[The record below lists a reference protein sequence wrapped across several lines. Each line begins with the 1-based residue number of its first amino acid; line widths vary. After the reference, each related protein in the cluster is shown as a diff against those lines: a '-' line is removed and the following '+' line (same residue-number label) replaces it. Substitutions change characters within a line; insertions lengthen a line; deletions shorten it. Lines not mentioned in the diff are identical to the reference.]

1 MTVSHERTREVGGE
15 QAHARRV
22 DELRVAR
29 ETRRLWRRL
38 GRATPACARVRVL
51 SGSQIS
57 LSSGEAKSF
66 ALYLTLV
73 IFPSARE
80 RMRAT
85 YHGVRSRLRAFKN
98 QCGGSRRGTHSHC
111 RGSHESRVSL
121 HHMRHQTLS
130 AMRPSVADTSR
141 TLKNRICVLTSVPAR
156 E

>member
-1 MTVSHERTREVGGE
+1 MTVSHERTRGVGGE

-73 IFPSARE
+73 ILPSARE

-85 YHGVRSRLRAFKN
+85 YHV
-98 QCGGSRRGTHSHC
+98 
-111 RGSHESRVSL
+111 ESG
-121 HHMRHQTLS
+121 
-130 AMRPSVADTSR
+130 AD
-141 TLKNRICVLTSVPAR
+141 CVLSRINVEVRDGVHTHIAEGPTRAECRSTTCATRP
-156 E
+156 